1 MPAAI
6 RQIEL
11 YHYWP
16 INRRMGRKERRAHAR
31 SVTQSHSRKT
41 LARAPDELN
50 DLLAVATKCYR
61 SRDFVSARSLC
72 RTILERDS
80 QHVRS
85 LVLLGDMAQQ
95 EACNNQAIKFLNR
108 ALAIN
113 PRDTAAHDNI
123 AIAYQVL
130 GRRAEAVQH
139 FMQAIAFGLSDPEL
153 LIKQSAAVAV
163 PLKRCLDAWPRHL
176 RLVELC
182 DAQGVA
188 PIAKELLLLALMQSR
203 PVFDVGLER
212 LLTHLRRDLLRLAT
226 EDRSTVLENDELEFY
241 CALAQQCFIN
251 EYVFALDNVEREQSQ
266 KIYEQISDALEN
278 GGQIALLDLIAAA
291 CYVPL
296 CGLPKASSLLDRTWP
311 DAVARLLIQQVHEPL
326 EEKSDVDKIP
336 ALTIVD
342 DAISLQVRKQYEEN
356 PYPRWITFPSVKS
369 TTVANYLVDTM
380 GLSSAA
386 LPDSTKDVLIAGC
399 GTGFHSIETAQL
411 FPNSRILAI
420 DISRAS
426 LAYAR
431 RKTRTAGLQNVE
443 YGQADILE
451 LGSIDRRFDLIEAV
465 GVLHHLADPE
475 AGWRVLLSLL
485 RPRGL
490 MFVGLYSAL
499 AHKSLAAARGF
510 IAERGYHSTIENIR
524 ICRQNLIARDAV
536 PRFRDFWSTSGC
548 RDLLFHVMEQEFVVP
563 QIKKFIDENR
573 LLFLGFEQLQPGVLE
588 QFKHQFPSASQRDL
602 AAWHAFEQANPSA
615 FINMYL
621 FWVQKEY

>member
-123 AIAYQVL
+123 AIAYQAL

-163 PLKRCLDAWPRHL
+163 LDAWPRHL

-203 PVFDVGLER
+203 PVFD
-212 LLTHLRRDLLRLAT
+212 A
-226 EDRSTVLENDELEFY
+226 
-241 CALAQQCFIN
+241 
-251 EYVFALDNVEREQSQ
+251 
-266 KIYEQISDALEN
+266 
-278 GGQIALLDLIAAA
+278 
-291 CYVPL
+291 
-296 CGLPKASSLLDRTWP
+296 
-311 DAVARLLIQQVHEPL
+311 
-326 EEKSDVDKIP
+326 
-336 ALTIVD
+336 
-342 DAISLQVRKQYEEN
+342 
-356 PYPRWITFPSVKS
+356 
-369 TTVANYLVDTM
+369 
-380 GLSSAA
+380 GLSDCLHTYAA
-386 LPDSTKDVLIAGC
+386 TSCD
-399 GTGFHSIETAQL
+399 
-411 FPNSRILAI
+411 
-420 DISRAS
+420 
-426 LAYAR
+426 
-431 RKTRTAGLQNVE
+431 
-443 YGQADILE
+443 
-451 LGSIDRRFDLIEAV
+451 
-465 GVLHHLADPE
+465 
-475 AGWRVLLSLL
+475 L
-485 RPRGL
+485 RP
-490 MFVGLYSAL
+490 
-499 AHKSLAAARGF
+499 K
-510 IAERGYHSTIENIR
+510 I
-524 ICRQNLIARDAV
+524 
-536 PRFRDFWSTSGC
+536 
-548 RDLLFHVMEQEFVVP
+548 DL
-563 QIKKFIDENR
+563 R
-573 LLFLGFEQLQPGVLE
+573 C
-588 QFKHQFPSASQRDL
+588 
-602 AAWHAFEQANPSA
+602 
-615 FINMYL
+615 
-621 FWVQKEY
+621 